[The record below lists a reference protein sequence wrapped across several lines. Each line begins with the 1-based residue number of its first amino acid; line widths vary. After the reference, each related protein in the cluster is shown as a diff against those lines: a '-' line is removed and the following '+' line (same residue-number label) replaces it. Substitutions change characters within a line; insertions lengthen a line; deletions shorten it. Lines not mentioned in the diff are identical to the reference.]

1 MQIRQFDFILRK
13 ARIVDGSGAPW
24 YLADV
29 GIHQGRIAAIGELS
43 EARAACVI
51 EAEGRYLIPGFV
63 DAHSHVDLQLLAQ
76 PDFPAS
82 SYQGVTSHVI
92 GQDGISYAPLSAEN
106 QRHLRQYFAGV
117 NGDPQLQE
125 RWTNV
130 DEYLGCF
137 DRKSV
142 CNVAY
147 LLPQG
152 TIRLEV
158 MGGVSRRPD
167 DDEMRRM
174 QELVEEGMRQ
184 GAVGIS
190 TGLDYVPC
198 CYADTDELV
207 EICRPAGRY
216 GGVYVTHMRSYGDRI
231 REAVQETADIG
242 RRAGLAVHISHY
254 NGRADLL
261 SSLVDEARS
270 AGSDMTFDTYPYLAG
285 CTILSMV
292 GLPRWAE
299 EGGTEATL
307 ARLVDPEIRARLRE
321 WHHER
326 VYPIGSLQLAYVEYE
341 EDRELE
347 GMRLPEAA
355 AARGAEIVDFIC
367 DLLVRSRMRVACIAH
382 HSNRTEEDVIALMQ
396 HPAHMGGSD
405 GIYTGGKPHPRGFGT
420 FARYLEYVRDRKV
433 MSLEEMVRHLSYH
446 PARRFGLRERGL
458 IAVGWHADLALFDLQ
473 NIHSV
478 ATYEAGAQPAKGM
491 DWVFVNGQPV
501 LADGK
506 ATGLRPGIG
515 VRGPGS
521 QQSQG

>member
-1 MQIRQFDFILRK
+1 MQTGQFDFILRNV
-13 ARIVDGSGAPW
+13 RIVDGSGAPW

-29 GIHQGRIAAIGELS
+29 AIHEGRIAAIGALS
-43 EARAACVI
+43 TAAAVQVI
-51 EAEGRYLIPGFV
+51 EGEGRYLVPGFV

-92 GQDGISYAPLSAEN
+92 GQDGISYAPSSVEN
-106 QRHLRQYFAGV
+106 QKHLRQYFAGV
-117 NGDPQLQE
+117 NGDPQLSEQ
-125 RWTNV
+125 WTSV
-130 DEYLGCF
+130 DEYLRCF

-158 MGGVSRRPD
+158 MGDENRRPNAQ
-167 DDEMRRM
+167 EMQRM
-174 QELVEEGMRQ
+174 QALVEQGMRE

-198 CYADTDELV
+198 IYADTDELV
-207 EICRPAGRY
+207 EMCRPVARH
-216 GGVYVTHMRSYGDRI
+216 GGVYVAHMRAYPEGIQRS
-231 REAVQETADIG
+231 VQETEEIG

-254 NGRADLL
+254 NGRAELL
-261 SSLVDEARS
+261 SGLVNDARN

-307 ARLVDPEIRARLRE
+307 ARLADPDVRERLRE
-321 WHHER
+321 WHHNER
-326 VYPIGSLQLAYVEYE
+326 VYSVDSLQLAYVEQE

-347 GMRLPEAA
+347 GLRVPEAA
-355 AARGAEIVDFIC
+355 RKRGVEVMDFIC
-367 DLLVRSRMRVACIAH
+367 DLLIRSRMRVACIAH

-420 FARYLEYVRDRKV
+420 FARYLEYVRDRQV

-446 PARRFGLRERGL
+446 PSRRFGLRERGL
-458 IAVGWHADLALFDLQ
+458 IAVGWHADLALFDLS
-473 NIHSV
+473 NIRSV
-478 ATYEAGAQPAKGM
+478 ATYEAGAQLAQGM

-506 ATGLRPGIG
+506 PTGLRPGVGI
-515 VRGPGS
+515 RGPACANP
-521 QQSQG
+521 